1 MRSSIADFCLA
12 SPKLFLIPAEHLSAS
27 GIDAPFAD
35 VLFEERGVSRAWLQ
49 RFSEAFALYFERVSD
64 LAVGAPAY
72 WRPPRCANVCIVQDA
87 IGTRPYYLPFAQA
100 SWLLYESDFDPTHST
115 LEFGAYQ
122 LAHVE
127 RLSSTGDP
135 GVAWIHNL
143 GYFLERSEA
152 ERVAFAK
159 GCEASTRPDAPAFVS
174 LGALMKEVST
184 CSHDQLGPRPPS
196 TERTARIG
204 FAGLNVPEGQQASF
218 QAIAKSFLAES
229 HNATYRYYEAQRV
242 AEEGDAS
249 EPLLRWLAE
258 AVPRVLVTD
267 QAGGVL
273 WDYERPNALDGLRD
287 VLGGIAPGVATSLR
301 QDWALIDQHSCAFV
315 SALVED
321 DALVFPEGDLD
332 QEDGIY
338 IHPDRRAIVYS
349 MVQPGLRTLAEEAP
363 PYHRMLVGA
372 RTVHEW
378 SHLAVEAGIV
388 RVPESRANEHADQQ
402 RRLIEMFDEIVS
414 AAPTPLRSTAAEEVA
429 LLARDGCHLGE
440 LPLQRVGDYQA
451 NLLAREFLSP
461 AETEAYVRANVRPL
475 IDEPNVGPYLA
486 LARYAYEYQYLRLIE
501 LADPFAYFVA
511 TTWFGHSHVESGV
524 VSLSEAKALFD
535 VVSSLF
541 DCHEV
546 DEARIRVPGRG

>member
-1 MRSSIADFCLA
+1 MKSSIADFCLA
-12 SPKLFLIPAEHLSAS
+12 SPKLFLIPAEHVSAA
-27 GIDAPFAD
+27 GMDAAFAD

-49 RFSEAFALYFERVSD
+49 HFSDAFALYFDRVSD
-64 LAVGAPAY
+64 LAVRAPKY
-72 WRPPRCANVCIVQDA
+72 WRPPRCVNICIVQDA
-87 IGTRPYYLPFAQA
+87 IGTRPYYLPFAKA
-100 SWLLYESDFDPTHST
+100 SWLLYESDFDPAHST

-127 RLSSTGDP
+127 RLSLTGDP

-152 ERVAFAK
+152 ERAAFAE
-159 GCEASTRPDAPAFVS
+159 GCKASTRPDALAFVS
-174 LGALMKEVST
+174 LGALMNDVSR
-184 CSHDQLGPRPPS
+184 CRHDQLGSTPPS
-196 TERTARIG
+196 TEPTARIG
-204 FAGLNVPEGQQASF
+204 FAGLDVPEAQQASF
-218 QAIAKSFLAES
+218 QAIAKSFLAEA
-229 HNATYRYYEAQRV
+229 HNTTYRYYQAQGPTEASDS
-242 AEEGDAS
+242 AET
-249 EPLLRWLAE
+249 LLQWLAE

-267 QAGGVL
+267 QVGDLL
-273 WDYERPNALDGLRD
+273 WDYERPNALEGLRD
-287 VLGGIAPGVATSLR
+287 LLGGIGPGVATSLR
-301 QDWALIDQHSCAFV
+301 QDWALIDRHSRAFV

-338 IHPDRRAIVYS
+338 IHPDRRTIVYS

-378 SHLAVEAGIV
+378 SHLAVEAGMV
-388 RVPESRANEHADQQ
+388 RVPDSRANEHVDHQ

-414 AAPTPLRSTAAEEVA
+414 AAPTSLQSTAAEEVA
-429 LLARDGCHLGE
+429 LLARDGCRLGE

-451 NLLAREFLSP
+451 NLLARAFLSP
-461 AETEAYVRANVRPL
+461 SETEAYVRANVRPL

-501 LADPFAYFVA
+501 LADPFGYFLA
-511 TTWFGHSHVESGV
+511 TTWFTHSHVESGI
-524 VSLSEAKALFD
+524 VSLSDAKALFD
-535 VVSSLF
+535 QVSSLF
-541 DCHEV
+541 DCHEI
-546 DEARIRVPGRG
+546 DEARIRLPGRG